1 MKSRQTLLDCIETMF
16 IVTFIMTVRL
26 PVKHGR
32 KVNVVPRET
41 LRSLAARSAFA
52 GRAAI
57 VTGATGAFGSATLR
71 VLRYLGADAIGI
83 DRVPGEGVVACDIT
97 DDEEVRAAV
106 TEAVKTLGGLD
117 TLIHYAGVG
126 PVVDVGQPADAAVRE
141 ALEVNLLGTWRVTA
155 AALPALLDA
164 RGRVIVTASLLAG
177 VSMPFSAAY
186 TVSKRAL
193 TAYADVLRVEYGTH
207 LGVTTV
213 YPGYVSTAIHDRSRA
228 AGVALDGLVPAESVR
243 DTVLTVVRAAAAAKA
258 PRDVASTRAGMAAF
272 LLARHAPGVVD
283 RAVAPRLRR
292 LVRTQAFDDA
302 ELAAGLLQRH
312 GAHGRGSIH
321 PATGDADGG
330 AEHA

>member
-1 MKSRQTLLDCIETMF
+1 
-16 IVTFIMTVRL
+16 
-26 PVKHGR
+26 
-32 KVNVVPRET
+32 VPREN
-41 LRSLAARSAFA
+41 LRSLAARSALA

-57 VTGATGAFGSATLR
+57 VTGGAGAFGSATLR

-83 DRVPGEGVVACDIT
+83 DRVSAPGVLSCDVT
-97 DDEEVRAAV
+97 DDEQVAAAV
-106 TEAVKTLGGLD
+106 TEAVKRLGRLD

-177 VSMPFSAAY
+177 VTMPFSAAY

-193 TAYADVLRVEYGTH
+193 TAYADVLRMEYGTH

-213 YPGYVSTAIHDRSRA
+213 YPGYVATAIHDRSRA

-243 DTVLTVVRAAAAAKA
+243 DTVLTVARAAAARSA
-258 PRDVASTRAGMAAF
+258 PRDVASTGVGTAAF
-272 LLARHAPGVVD
+272 RLARHAPGLVD
-283 RAVAPRLRR
+283 RAVAAHLNRA
-292 LVRTQAFDDA
+292 VRARAFDGA
-302 ELAAGLLQRH
+302 GVAVGMRERLGASGAAGE
-312 GAHGRGSIH
+312 
-321 PATGDADGG
+321 GG
-330 AEHA
+330 ADA